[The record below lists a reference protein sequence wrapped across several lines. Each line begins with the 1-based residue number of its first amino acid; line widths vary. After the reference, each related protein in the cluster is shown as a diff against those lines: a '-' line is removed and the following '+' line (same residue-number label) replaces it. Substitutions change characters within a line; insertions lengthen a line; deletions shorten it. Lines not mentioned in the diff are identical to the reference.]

1 MPAEAFR
8 PTLFFNEQCPFCM
21 KVRIFLLESGLRDS
35 VDIKEFSPGSAEE
48 TAITQMLGTHLEKV
62 SVPAAELS
70 AGEYVADSGAIIARL
85 AATRNIDPDT
95 LPVVQGYSKFVL
107 DKLAQLYRENI
118 ELKKQLA

>member
-48 TAITQMLGTHLEKV
+48 TAIKQMLGTHLEKV

-70 AGEYVADSGAIIARL
+70 AGEYVADSGAIIARRRR
-85 AATRNIDPDT
+85 APAPNWCRIRRCWCGRRGAS
-95 LPVVQGYSKFVL
+95 QC
-107 DKLAQLYRENI
+107 
-118 ELKKQLA
+118 